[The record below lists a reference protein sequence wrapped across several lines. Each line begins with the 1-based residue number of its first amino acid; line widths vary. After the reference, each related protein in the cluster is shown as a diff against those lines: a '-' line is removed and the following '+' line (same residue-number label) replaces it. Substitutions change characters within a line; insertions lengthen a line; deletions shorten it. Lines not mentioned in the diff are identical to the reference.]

1 MSDKNK
7 FWVPLRAMNL
17 LRLLTK
23 LVAEQSG
30 TIAKWTA
37 HDLSMSENIGFT
49 NTDLKYSTPVDIY

>member
-1 MSDKNK
+1 
-7 FWVPLRAMNL
+7 MNL

-49 NTDLKYSTPVDIY
+49 NTDLKYSAPVDIY